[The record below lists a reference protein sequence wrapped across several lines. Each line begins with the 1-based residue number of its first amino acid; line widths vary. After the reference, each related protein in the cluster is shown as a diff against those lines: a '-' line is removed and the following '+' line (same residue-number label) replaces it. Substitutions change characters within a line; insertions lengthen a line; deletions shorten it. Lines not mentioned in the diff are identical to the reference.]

1 MESRAFR
8 FSRGGGRKAATPVC
22 VKGGR
27 VVRRKKRWEV
37 RGGSTGDSYLPSRFT
52 SSPVRGTSLCLGHKR
67 DPQLPVVALTKRTF
81 VKRVSFNFACKKIIL
96 HIFCTS
102 LTVPI
107 EPGPCGFAEGSRHNL
122 DPAPPQR
129 GKRKQQE
136 AAGAGARRKSGVAA
150 AATHPPP
157 SLPGHPLA
165 SGSPSLQGPDCWT
178 GPPSSTS
185 SWPACGQ
192 GSRLLAKKGQPALDK
207 ARWCWVLLSALL
219 FCCLTFF
226 LTACCNLYFFWFGF
240 FFCLFVCFS
249 FIFPGGGEE
258 EECLRRSVA
267 THLTVFTLAN
277 ANEVRYDHI
286 I

>member
-1 MESRAFR
+1 M
-8 FSRGGGRKAATPVC
+8 
-22 VKGGR
+22 
-27 VVRRKKRWEV
+27 RRKKRWEV
-37 RGGSTGDSYLPSRFT
+37 KGGSTGDSYLPSHFT
-52 SSPVRGTSLCLGHKR
+52 SSPVPGTSLCLGHKR

-136 AAGAGARRKSGVAA
+136 AAGAGARRKGGVAT

-157 SLPGHPLA
+157 SLPCHSPA
-165 SGSPSLQGPDCWT
+165 SGSPSLQGPGRPT
-178 GPPSSTS
+178 ELHQQLASLHQGSGPP
-185 SWPACGQ
+185 
-192 GSRLLAKKGQPALDK
+192 AKKGQLALDK
-207 ARWCWVLLSALL
+207 VRWCWVLLSILL

-226 LTACCNLYFFWFGF
+226 LTACCNFYFSFGCF
-240 FFCLFVCFS
+240 FFFF
-249 FIFPGGGEE
+249 
-258 EECLRRSVA
+258 
-267 THLTVFTLAN
+267 
-277 ANEVRYDHI
+277 
-286 I
+286 